1 MKYQKEYP
9 PERTEQE
16 ISENKY
22 YVFDDETM
30 EWSLEQGASPED
42 DKEVGLEY
50 D

>member
-30 EWSLEQGASPED
+30 EWSLEQGASRED
-42 DKEVGLEY
+42 DERYGIV
-50 D
+50 

>member
-1 MKYQKEYP
+1 MKYQKEFP

-30 EWSLEQGASPED
+30 EWSLKQGASREED
-42 DKEVGLEY
+42 ERMGIT
-50 D
+50 